1 MAEFL
6 LQKRRRKL
14 TDSGVGNFEAV
25 DFNYQKLADFGAGI
39 SDAKKHKIQEVLEEL
54 DVNSLP
60 ITFLCLNYF
69 KQYGIPFLVSF
80 SYWFQVHK
88 RLNLT
93 LELVKKQVEMNK
105 IQLFHASLFPVTH
118 ATCFFFFVDVMF
130 L

>member
-54 DVNSLP
+54 DVSSLTVSFFMLKLP
-60 ITFLCLNYF
+60 QKEWYSIFILFLKGWYSIFSKLL
-69 KQYGIPFLVSF
+69 ILVSF
-80 SYWFQVHK
+80 DPDS
-88 RLNLT
+88 
-93 LELVKKQVEMNK
+93 
-105 IQLFHASLFPVTH
+105 
-118 ATCFFFFVDVMF
+118 
-130 L
+130 